1 MAKRAQVPEG
11 KAIFYRPSD
20 TMVRQPVGEHV
31 ELPEEPEQKSPTR
44 QSAVFLEER
53 HIDWLEDRCREARRK
68 GGRAVRKAAIIRAV
82 IDVVM
87 DSPVDLTG
95 LRREE
100 DLVPRIKKALQQQ
113 A

>member
-11 KAIFYRPSD
+11 KAIFYRPSETMLRPAVAEPSD
-20 TMVRQPVGEHV
+20 T
-31 ELPEEPEQKSPTR
+31 PEEIEEKAPTR

-100 DLVPRIKKALQQQ
+100 DLVPRIKKAIQQQ
-113 A
+113 P

>member
-20 TMVRQPVGEHV
+20 TMVRQPAGEHV
-31 ELPEEPEQKSPTR
+31 ELPEEIEEKSPTR

-113 A
+113 V